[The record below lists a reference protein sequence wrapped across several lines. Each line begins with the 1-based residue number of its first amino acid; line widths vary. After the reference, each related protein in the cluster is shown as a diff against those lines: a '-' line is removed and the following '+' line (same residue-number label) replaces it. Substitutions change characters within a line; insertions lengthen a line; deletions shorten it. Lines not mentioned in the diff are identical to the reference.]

1 MVLWK
6 STPAQWPP
14 NLKLPRKQN
23 LFSQMQEDDR
33 IATKS
38 GTDHTQKKDYLQLV
52 LLQIL
57 LHRGITTTS
66 FQLTVKID
74 PFTPRQGLK
83 VQLSKYECST
93 NKIAETHI
101 LTQNPF

>member
-1 MVLWK
+1 MEVNP
-6 STPAQWPP
+6 SAMPP

-23 LFSQMQEDDR
+23 LFSQMQEGRQDR
-33 IATKS
+33 KQKRNGS
-38 GTDHTQKKDYLQLV
+38 QKKKVYLQLV